1 MDSDTKEFGHV
12 RVAERRTLGIPRIES
27 DHTFLETVLPIENLL
42 LARVLIRVRNRPLQE
57 RHRTGRSRE
66 QKTLGFDVRFG
77 SKADVTLLNFDV
89 RFTPESGHR
98 REARFVTAVARI
110 FPTKPSSF
118 FSSHARPRLFAHL
131 RRWLMT
137 WVARLTKFVPLG
149 LLATTSALY
158 ASRRSSLIPS

>member
-12 RVAERRTLGIPRIES
+12 RVADRRTLGIPRIES

-66 QKTLGFDVRFG
+66 QMSLWLAGYPKTPGFDVRFG

-89 RFTPESGHR
+89 RYSTESGHR
-98 REARFVTAVARI
+98 LSTLGCPLR
-110 FPTKPSSF
+110 PTTDIQAPHSPKEKI
-118 FSSHARPRLFAHL
+118 
-131 RRWLMT
+131 
-137 WVARLTKFVPLG
+137 LTG
-149 LLATTSALY
+149 
-158 ASRRSSLIPS
+158 I